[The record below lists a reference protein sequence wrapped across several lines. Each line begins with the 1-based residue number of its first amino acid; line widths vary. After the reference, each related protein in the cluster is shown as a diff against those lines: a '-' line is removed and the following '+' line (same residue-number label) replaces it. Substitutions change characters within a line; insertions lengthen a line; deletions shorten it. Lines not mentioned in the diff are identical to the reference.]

1 VKIDHPLNRD
11 TLIEQLVAK
20 DNHASG
26 YAHHEDVRA
35 DDRANPEMDLEEGA
49 AEPRFLRVIPP

>member
-1 VKIDHPLNRD
+1 V
-11 TLIEQLVAK
+11 IEQLVAK